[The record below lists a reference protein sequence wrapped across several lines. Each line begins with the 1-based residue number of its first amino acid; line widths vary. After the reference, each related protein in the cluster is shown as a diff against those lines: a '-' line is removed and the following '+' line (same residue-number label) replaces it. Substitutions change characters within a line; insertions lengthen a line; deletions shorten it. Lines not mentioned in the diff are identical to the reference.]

1 LFLLKKRF
9 IYKYT
14 EKKDRDILDIMD
26 DQLLLSDNTD
36 DDQAQGDGSSSSIN
50 SDDENPHPLTSSLTS
65 FLSNEDIDKCL
76 YVTNINWR
84 RRFSVSLFIFEK
96 TYK

>member
-1 LFLLKKRF
+1 
-9 IYKYT
+9 
-14 EKKDRDILDIMD
+14 MD

-36 DDQAQGDGSSSSIN
+36 DDQAQGDGSSSSID
-50 SDDENPHPLTSSLTS
+50 SDDENTHPLTS

-84 RRFSVSLFIFEK
+84 RKFSVS
-96 TYK
+96 

>member
-1 LFLLKKRF
+1 
-9 IYKYT
+9 
-14 EKKDRDILDIMD
+14 MD

-36 DDQAQGDGSSSSIN
+36 DDQAQGDGSSSSII
-50 SDDENPHPLTSSLTS
+50 SDDENSHPLTSSLTS

-84 RRFSVSLFIFEK
+84 RKFSVSLSLKYMFSMSISAHVCMNSRKLLLLLVNHNIF
-96 TYK
+96 

>member
-1 LFLLKKRF
+1 
-9 IYKYT
+9 
-14 EKKDRDILDIMD
+14 MD

-36 DDQAQGDGSSSSIN
+36 DDQAQGDGSSSSII
-50 SDDENPHPLTSSLTS
+50 SDDENSHPLTSSLTS

-84 RRFSVSLFIFEK
+84 RRFSVSLFI
-96 TYK
+96 

>member
-1 LFLLKKRF
+1 
-9 IYKYT
+9 
-14 EKKDRDILDIMD
+14 MD

-36 DDQAQGDGSSSSIN
+36 DDQAQGDGSSSSIL
-50 SDDENPHPLTSSLTS
+50 SDDENSHPLTS

-84 RRFSVSLFIFEK
+84 RKFSVS
-96 TYK
+96 